1 MIERKDVGVMKVG
14 EKFKTILGTQY
25 EIVEISENKVTC
37 VILSGLYK
45 GGASDFDI
53 EEVKRYLKQ

>member
-1 MIERKDVGVMKVG
+1 MKVG

-45 GGASDFDI
+45 GGASVFNI
-53 EEVKRYLKQ
+53 EEVERYLR